1 MAPASWSP
9 FPILRYT
16 AKCAG
21 TSSRPVVCRP
31 TVRLFAGTESSNPI
45 SSSRESLTNR
55 ARRVPT
61 ERGGFPNGLLT
72 QLWERPFDP
81 SYSSRCRWGA
91 THRCNRRPPASVSG
105 SRGRL
110 AQRRSR
116 RRHQSA
122 GLADPFVDSNAVLLA
137 RRVPSV
143 GHEGLVTEGRKRR
156 ANQRSR
162 EISLSASSGPGRTPR

>member
-1 MAPASWSP
+1 MICREIHG
-9 FPILRYT
+9 F
-16 AKCAG
+16 CAAV
-21 TSSRPVVCRP
+21 PVVRIHLP
-31 TVRLFAGTESSNPI
+31 PAESHQRTELGEFHP
-45 SSSRESLTNR
+45 RE
-55 ARRVPT
+55 
-61 ERGGFPNGLLT
+61 GGFPNGQLT